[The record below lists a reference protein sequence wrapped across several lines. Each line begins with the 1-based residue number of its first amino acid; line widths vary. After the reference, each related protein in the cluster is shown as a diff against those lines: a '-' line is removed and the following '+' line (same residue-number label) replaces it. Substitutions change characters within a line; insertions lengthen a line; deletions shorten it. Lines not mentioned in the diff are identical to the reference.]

1 MILSEQAMILA
12 LRQMILASRRA
23 GRQGLPLD
31 ELVDLVQQPLPEA
44 TRCSVYRL
52 LKLLKRNGVRRL
64 PKQEEQAPE
73 AGGTRNRPRRQTR
86 PVQGLWAWDYGP
98 GTMGLGLWAWD
109 YGPGTMGLAS
119 SIWTAMDCF

>member
-98 GTMGLGLWAWD
+98 GFVH
-109 YGPGTMGLAS
+109 
-119 SIWTAMDCF
+119 MDCYGLLLTSNFIGIGGFPCLARDG